1 MAQPAVT
8 TKTGMHFYGSRAGL
22 RSGDGVSA
30 ALARLAS
37 SRLRCFQQGVRGVSI
52 SSVNTTSRQLPSL
65 TSVPDLGRVSCG
77 ALARVRGADDLNR
90 GFASNKNY
98 RRPVSS
104 FPAKAKVLTV
114 ACNEAYQLAASWL
127 HWDAVV
133 FPSRPSLEVLFL
145 LIDFV
150 LWLCAFLSMTIV
162 HHNSN
167 DNSGRPICR
176 HHPHAGSRLEH
187 TGPSI

>member
-1 MAQPAVT
+1 
-8 TKTGMHFYGSRAGL
+8 MHFYGSRAGL

-52 SSVNTTSRQLPSL
+52 SSVNTASRQLPSL

-77 ALARVRGADDLNR
+77 AVARVRGADDLNR

-104 FPAKAKVLTV
+104 FPTKAKVTV
-114 ACNEAYQLAASWL
+114 ACNEAYQLAASWW

-133 FPSRPSLEVLFL
+133 LPSRSLFL
-145 LIDFV
+145 ETPFLLVVFI
-150 LWLCAFLSMTIV
+150 LWLRAFLSMTIV